1 MLMEWTKRLFLKWGK
16 CSPVEAEVRRRLTW
30 RVMICAAMP
39 VPLLLL
45 LLFYLY
51 CCMQIEKWSEIESVR
66 ASVRSLQRQ
75 NRAIDERL
83 RIIEQRLEMDR
94 DAKRGDL

>member
-45 LLFYLY
+45 ILFFLY
-51 CCMQIEKWSEIESVR
+51 CCMQIEQGSEIERVR

-75 NRAIDERL
+75 NKVLGERL
-83 RIIEQRLEMDR
+83 RLIEQRLEMDR
-94 DAKRGDL
+94 DAKRGER

>member
-1 MLMEWTKRLFLKWGK
+1 MERPMSMARITD
-16 CSPVEAEVRRRLTW
+16 VEAEVRRRRTW
-30 RVMICAAMP
+30 RIMMCAALP

-51 CCMQIEKWSEIESVR
+51 CCMQIEKWSEIERVR

-75 NRAIDERL
+75 NRVLDERL
-83 RIIEQRLEMDR
+83 RVIEQRLEMGR
-94 DAKRGDL
+94 DAKRGEL

>member
-1 MLMEWTKRLFLKWGK
+1 MERPMSMARITD
-16 CSPVEAEVRRRLTW
+16 VEAEVRRRRTW
-30 RVMICAAMP
+30 RIMMCAALP

-51 CCMQIEKWSEIESVR
+51 CCMQIEKWSEIERVR

>member
-1 MLMEWTKRLFLKWGK
+1 MSMARITD
-16 CSPVEAEVRRRLTW
+16 VEAEVRRRRTW
-30 RVMICAAMP
+30 RIMMCAALP

-51 CCMQIEKWSEIESVR
+51 CCMQIEKWSEIERVR

-75 NRAIDERL
+75 NRVLDERL
-83 RIIEQRLEMDR
+83 RVIEQRLEMGR
-94 DAKRGDL
+94 DAKRGEL

>member
-1 MLMEWTKRLFLKWGK
+1 MLMEWTKRLFVKRGK

-30 RVMICAAMP
+30 RIMMCAALP

-45 LLFYLY
+45 LLFFLY
-51 CCMQIEKWSEIESVR
+51 CCMQIEQGFEVERVR

-75 NRAIDERL
+75 NRVLDERL
-83 RIIEQRLEMDR
+83 RVIEQRLEMGR
-94 DAKRGDL
+94 DAKRGEL

>member
-1 MLMEWTKRLFLKWGK
+1 MKKGWIKRLVGRNG

-30 RVMICAAMP
+30 QIMMCAALP

-51 CCMQIEKWSEIESVR
+51 CCMQIEKWSEIERVR

-75 NRAIDERL
+75 NRVLDERL
-83 RIIEQRLEMDR
+83 RVVEQQLEIDR
-94 DAKRGDL
+94 DAKRGEL

>member
-45 LLFYLY
+45 ILFFLY
-51 CCMQIEKWSEIESVR
+51 CCMQIEQGSEIERVR

-75 NRAIDERL
+75 NRMLEERL
-83 RIIEQRLEMDR
+83 CVVEQRLEMDR
-94 DAKRGDL
+94 DAKRGER

>member
-1 MLMEWTKRLFLKWGK
+1 MKKGWIKRLVGRNG

-30 RVMICAAMP
+30 QIMMCAALP

-45 LLFYLY
+45 LLFSLY
-51 CCMQIEKWSEIESVR
+51 CCMQIEQGFEVERVR

-75 NRAIDERL
+75 NRVFGERL
-83 RIIEQRLEMDR
+83 RVIEQRLEIDR
-94 DAKRGDL
+94 EAKRGEL